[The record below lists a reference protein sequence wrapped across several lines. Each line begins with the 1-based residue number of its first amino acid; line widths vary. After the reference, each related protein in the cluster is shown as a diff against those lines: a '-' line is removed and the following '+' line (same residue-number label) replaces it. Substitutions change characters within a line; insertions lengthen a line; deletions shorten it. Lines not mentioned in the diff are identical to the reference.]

1 MSGIEI
7 IPSFFVD
14 PVTYTISIVEYIST
28 CSVFYFFHI
37 GKGVYIL
44 EAFISSEREQ

>member
-28 CSVFYFFHI
+28 CSVFYFSYW
-37 GKGVYIL
+37 KGVYIL